1 MLFRSA
7 APDLQ
12 GKSGLQQRVTPP
24 LPVRS
29 CQPNRRLGGGAF
41 APAPSRPEGEDGADE
56 IVNGPGK
63 LTLRA
68 ELLADADK
76 HQGLD
81 GGVPGNGFH
90 DRPSVAEVA
99 AGSR

>member
-1 MLFRSA
+1 M
-7 APDLQ
+7 
-12 GKSGLQQRVTPP
+12 
-24 LPVRS
+24 
-29 CQPNRRLGGGAF
+29 GGA
-41 APAPSRPEGEDGADE
+41 AEGLSPRPPSRPEGEDGADE
-56 IVNGPGK
+56 VMKGSGK
-63 LTLRA
+63 LALRA

-90 DRPSVAEVA
+90 DRPSVAEAA